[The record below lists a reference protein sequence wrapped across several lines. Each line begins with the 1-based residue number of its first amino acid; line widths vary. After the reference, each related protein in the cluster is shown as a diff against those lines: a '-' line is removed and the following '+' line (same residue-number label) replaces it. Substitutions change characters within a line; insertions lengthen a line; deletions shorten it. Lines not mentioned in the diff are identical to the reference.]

1 MKKKFKDTK
10 FGKAIK
16 PVLNIG
22 RSVLFGATGST
33 LKPIA
38 GAIIGLKEGV
48 MQEVNDNLNSEN
60 GGVAKVDYVRLLT
73 SLFTIALIVLFITGV
88 IGKEELEYILDLI
101 D

>member
-10 FGKAIK
+10 VGKILK
-16 PVLNIG
+16 PALKIG
-22 RSVLFGATGST
+22 KSVLFGATGGT

-60 GGVAKVDYVRLLT
+60 GGVEKVDYVRLLT